1 MLKRC
6 WTDEQK
12 NAILAKN
19 GAVLV
24 SAAAG
29 SGKTAVLVER
39 VIRILTDKSTPC
51 DVDKLLVVTFTK
63 AAAAEMKERINARIS
78 EMLISEPENKNL
90 QRQQLMLPSAHISTI
105 HSFCNELIRE
115 NFYKLNMSPEFRIAD
130 ENEMLIL
137 KNEVIQAVLEE
148 KYKESSRKFLNL
160 VEAFSSSRDDQKLIS
175 TVLTLYDFIRSHP
188 FPQKWL
194 DDKLKFYDDKQNL
207 NENIFAQVLFDYARM
222 AVTHCLQLTE
232 NSVKMIQEI
241 ERIKLAY
248 EETLLYDKELLNE
261 LKSTLENK
269 NWNEISRA
277 LKTIKFVALKR
288 LVGYSDDPVK
298 LKVIQNRKDVKEIIK
313 NLTRLFFQSE
323 EQCFEDLKTL
333 RPIISEL
340 FELVKDFEE
349 RLDLAKNEK
358 NVVDFGDLEHL
369 TLKLL
374 VCKTENGFEKTEI
387 ARSLSQQFEFVMVDE
402 YQDTN
407 EAQDLIFRSIS
418 DDERNLFVVGDVKQS
433 IYGFRQAMP
442 EIFLRRKQK

>member
-90 QRQQLMLPSAHISTI
+90 QRQQLMLSSAHISTI

-194 DDKLKFYDDKQNL
+194 VDKLKFYDDKQNL
-207 NENIFAQVLFDYARM
+207 NENIFVQVLFDYARM
-222 AVTHCLQLTE
+222 AVIHCLQLTE

-241 ERIKLAY
+241 EKIKLAY

-277 LKTIKFVALKR
+277 LKIIKFVALKR

-333 RPIISEL
+333 RQIISEL
-340 FELVKDFEE
+340 F
-349 RLDLAKNEK
+349 
-358 NVVDFGDLEHL
+358 
-369 TLKLL
+369 
-374 VCKTENGFEKTEI
+374 
-387 ARSLSQQFEFVMVDE
+387 
-402 YQDTN
+402 
-407 EAQDLIFRSIS
+407 
-418 DDERNLFVVGDVKQS
+418 
-433 IYGFRQAMP
+433 
-442 EIFLRRKQK
+442 